1 MMAKNKESVM
11 DEALKTAEEQ
21 VNIDDMPLESLRDY
35 RKYNEAAR
43 KLNKKF
49 RECRYPIKQCPVE
62 LHPKQKVVVHNNQ
75 QPNNPV
81 KCFLSNELIHFDEML
96 YPGKEYELPECVIHH
111 LGNLGNPVWKWKT
124 LADGSK
130 ETFYDH
136 KTPRFSI
143 RTVFS
148 E

>member
-1 MMAKNKESVM
+1 MAKNKENIM
-11 DEALKTAEEQ
+11 DEALKTATDQ
-21 VNIDDMPLESLRDY
+21 VNIEDMPLESIRDY
-35 RKYNEAAR
+35 RKYNAEAR
-43 KLNKKF
+43 RLNKKL
-49 RECRYPIKQCPVE
+49 RECKYPIKQCPEE
-62 LHPKQKVVVHNNQ
+62 LHPKQRVIVQNNQ
-75 QPNNPV
+75 QPNNPIKV
-81 KCFLSNELIHFDEML
+81 FLSNELIHFDKTL
-96 YPGKEYELPECVIHH
+96 KPGQPYDLPECVIHH
-111 LGNLGNPVWKWKT
+111 LGELGNPVWQYKN